1 MTIVPD
7 LASVPHDVE
16 WSILRSADLQS
27 VRRRLQRTLGSWGV
41 NEWRNHSGSGNPAA
55 VALERQAFAGRTWAW
70 RAAARARMLR
80 PSAVRRAVL
89 VRHGAPAPAAV
100 VRRPAR

>member
-7 LASVPHDVE
+7 LSRVPHDVE

-27 VRRRLQRTLGSWGV
+27 VRRRLQRTLGLWGV
-41 NEWRNHSGSGNPAA
+41 REWREHGNAGG
-55 VALERQAFAGRTWAW
+55 VAIERQAYAARTREW
-70 RAAARARMLR
+70 RARARARMLR

-89 VRHGAPAPAAV
+89 VAHEASPAAAV